1 MNASL
6 PLPTREEVCKP
17 IIKETVSDITFEF
30 LRDMY
35 ETMLRI
41 RMVEEKIANLVTAKE
56 IICPCHL
63 SIGQEAVAAGV
74 CAALEREDLVYS
86 THRNHAHYL
95 AKGGS
100 IKLMMAE
107 LYGRAS
113 GCSSGR
119 GGSMHLVANELGFP
133 GASAIVGG
141 TIPHAVGSALA
152 FSLQKNGQVAVA
164 FFGDGATD
172 EGVFYE
178 SLNFAALKQL
188 PVVFVCENNFYS
200 THMHISSRHANVNIY
215 KKAEVFDLPSQR
227 IDGYN
232 VIEVFNAASEA
243 VERAR
248 NGDGPT
254 FLECITYR
262 WRGHVGPN
270 WDIDKDLRTKDEVD
284 FWVNNCSLKSL
295 EDYLLLEELMTESAK
310 NSIEKNIE
318 DKIEEA
324 VKFAKESP
332 YPEGDTVMDYLFA

>member
-1 MNASL
+1 MSASL
-6 PLPTREEVCKP
+6 RALRREEYCKP
-17 IIKETVSDITFEF
+17 VTSEMVKNLPAEV
-30 LRDMY
+30 LLHMY
-35 ETMLRI
+35 EMMLKI
-41 RMVEEKIANLVTAKE
+41 RLVEEKIADLVSNKE

-63 SIGQEAVAAGV
+63 SIGQEAVAVGV
-74 CAALEREDLVYS
+74 CAALKKKDFVYS

-113 GCSSGR
+113 GCSAGR
-119 GGSMHLVANELGFP
+119 GGSMHLVAAEFGFP

-141 TIPHAVGSALA
+141 SIPHALGSALA
-152 FSLQKNGQVAVA
+152 CSLRESTQVAVT

-178 SLNFAALKQL
+178 SLNFAALKKL
-188 PVVFVCENNFYS
+188 PVIFVCENNFYS
-200 THMHISSRHANVNIY
+200 THMHISARHANVDIH
-215 KKAEVFDLPSQR
+215 KKAEVFNLPALR

-248 NGDGPT
+248 KGDGPT

-270 WDIDKDLRTKDEVD
+270 WDIDTGLRSKEEVD

-295 EDYLLLEELMTESAK
+295 ENYLFSKDLLSDSERS
-310 NSIEKNIE
+310 
-318 DKIEEA
+318 KILKEIQNVLEGA

-332 YPEGDTVMDYLFA
+332 YPYEGNLMDYVFS